1 MISKK
6 NNILIASILA
16 VFSFFMIAYSS
27 CKKAGSDNT
36 RCKNVVCRNGGNCN
50 QANNKC
56 SCPVG
61 YEDSVC
67 GTKTV
72 GKYYSNWGVKQTIM
86 YSDSVGYAGTDTFYT
101 TELKATATPTTF
113 YFTNFNN
120 NPYYSNVLC
129 TLDETNS
136 YHFRIDTIS
145 PFQMFYYSYQLLSGE
160 GNLNKTKDTITAK
173 FVTRHRNFTS
183 NWQVDSVRMVLARHD
198 Y

>member
-1 MISKK
+1 MISRK

-16 VFSFFMIAYSS
+16 VFSFFMLSYAS
-27 CKKAGSDNT
+27 CKKAGTDNT
-36 RCKNVVCRNGGNCN
+36 RCKNVECRNGGNCN
-50 QANNKC
+50 RETNKC

-72 GKYYSNWGVKQTIM
+72 GKYISNWGVKQTIM
-86 YSDSVGYAGTDTFYT
+86 YSDSVGYAGTDTFYVT
-101 TELKATATPTTF
+101 ALTQTATPTTF

-120 NPYYSNVLC
+120 NAYYSNVIC
-129 TLDETNS
+129 TLDSINS
-136 YHFRIDTIS
+136 FHFVIDTIS
-145 PFQMFYYSYQLLSGE
+145 PFQMFYYSYQIISGQ
-160 GNLNKTKDTITAK
+160 GDLNKTKDTITAK

-183 NWQVDSVRMVLARHD
+183 NWQVDSVRMILAKHD